1 MSIWTRICSVTCK
14 FFNKELLMLRKI
26 LSIIIVSLAVLAPV
40 MADGISVTGQ
50 AEVSVQPDV
59 AYVTIT
65 SSFTEDS
72 MSSAR
77 DKVAQEIS
85 QVVTDLETL
94 YGISIEDISTSYI
107 SSNTVTRWDSDSESY
122 ITIGYRAEQVLN
134 VTVRDISILGDVY
147 DNFMGRDGISMS
159 SPTLDKEDKT
169 DVYRETRT
177 LAVKDARAKADTYAE
192 AAGVKVKSVI
202 SISDTS
208 GYQPVYGRSNMLMAA
223 SAAVADSG
231 VSTEYYLGDITVRS
245 SVSMVFSIEDPNVQ
259 TLTAVQL

>member
-1 MSIWTRICSVTCK
+1 MI
-14 FFNKELLMLRKI
+14 RKI
-26 LSIIIVSLAVLAPV
+26 FVLLLVSISLNGLLI
-40 MADGISVTGQ
+40 ADGISVTGQ
-50 AEVSVQPDV
+50 AEVSVRPDV

-72 MSSAR
+72 MSTAR
-77 DKVAQEIS
+77 DKVAQVIS

-107 SSNTVTRWDSDSESY
+107 SSDTVTRWDSESESY

-147 DNFMGRDGISMS
+147 DNFMGRNGISMS
-159 SPTLDKEDKT
+159 SPTLDKEDKA
-169 DVYRETRT
+169 DIYREART
-177 LAVKDARAKADTYAE
+177 LAVKDARTKADTYAE
-192 AAGVKVKSVI
+192 AAGVRVKSVV

-208 GYQPVYGRSNMLMAA
+208 GYQPVYARSNMLMAA

-231 VSTEYYLGDITVRS
+231 VSTEYYAGDITVRS
-245 SVSMVFSIEDPNVQ
+245 SVSMVFSIEDPNTY

>member
-1 MSIWTRICSVTCK
+1 
-14 FFNKELLMLRKI
+14 MLRKI

>member
-1 MSIWTRICSVTCK
+1 MLKKSIMILVAA
-14 FFNKELLMLRKI
+14 ML
-26 LSIIIVSLAVLAPV
+26 VAVPL

-65 SSFTEDS
+65 SSFTEES
-72 MSSAR
+72 MATAR

-85 QVVTDLETL
+85 QVVTDLESL
-94 YGISIEDISTSYI
+94 YGISVEDISTSYI
-107 SSNTVTRWDSDSESY
+107 SSNTETRWDSDAQTY

-169 DVYRETRT
+169 EIYRQART
-177 LAVKDARAKADTYAE
+177 LAVKDARTKADTYAE
-192 AAGVKVKSVI
+192 AADVKVKSVV

-208 GYQPVYGRSNMLMAA
+208 GYQPVYARSNMLMAA
-223 SAAVADSG
+223 SAADASSG
-231 VSTEYYLGDITVRS
+231 VSTEYYAGDITVRS

-259 TLTAVQL
+259 TLTAVQI